1 MGKMLRIAVF
11 GMVCMFLGINAMP
24 AIAKER
30 MVVQGYHLIYDL
42 SISSGL
48 PDSEQTILPEDHI
61 LLAGLLMEH
70 PELDTVVVSGGGGVN
85 WPAHEMANKI
95 EAFGLNTIAKNTCSS
110 ACTTILLAGRE
121 RSMHKGS
128 RLGFHRTS
136 NSADHLRE
144 VYASLRGNMGWKDE
158 FAFANYIFE
167 QGQVTARS
175 YIESLV
181 RRGVDAEFALR
192 VLTYGSNDM
201 WYPSEEELLAS
212 GVLTRLPKTEQEE
225 RETP

>member
-1 MGKMLRIAVF
+1 MLRIAAF
-11 GMVCMFLGINAMP
+11 GIVCVLLGANAMP

-30 MVVQGYHLIYDL
+30 MVVQGNHLIYDL
-42 SISSGL
+42 SPSSGL
-48 PDSEQTILPEDHI
+48 PEAEQTILPEDHI

-70 PELDTVVVSGGGGVN
+70 PEVDTVVVSGGGGVS
-85 WPAHEMANKI
+85 WPAHEMASKI
-95 EAFGLNTIAKNTCSS
+95 EVFGLNTIAKKTCSS

-144 VYASLRGNMGWKDE
+144 VYSSLRGDVGWKDE

-181 RRGVDAEFALR
+181 RRGVNAEFALR

-201 WYPSEEELLAS
+201 WYPSEEELLES
-212 GVLTRLPKTEQEE
+212 GVLTRPPRPE
-225 RETP
+225 